1 MSIDSQ
7 TDVTHAT
14 AKPGRRWLV
23 IAAVA
28 AIAAVSA
35 LHPAAALETL
45 VFVARNLWAMAP
57 IIALA
62 IALSASIRASGAD
75 AYLTRLFEGRKV
87 TMVFAA
93 SAFGAITPICGVGV
107 LPIIAGLLGAGVP
120 LAPIMAF
127 WLSSPITDPAMLTI
141 TAATL
146 GLPFAIGKTVI
157 AFAVGLLGG
166 LATLALIARGWFADP
181 LKAGGVARWTGAQC
195 AAPSDVQWRFWRD
208 DDRRAM
214 FWSDALAA
222 ACLVIVWLSVAF
234 AAESLVTRY
243 IPADLVASLAGSDNV
258 WAIPLAVLV
267 GTPMY
272 IDGYA
277 ALPLVRGLIDL
288 GMSEGAAMAL
298 LIAGGITS
306 LYASIAVYAL
316 VRWPV
321 FVWYLALAV
330 MGSLLAGYA
339 YDTVA

>member
-7 TDVTHAT
+7 TSVTQLT

-23 IAAVA
+23 IAAL
-28 AIAAVSA
+28 AIIGVVSA
-35 LHPAAALETL
+35 LYPAAALETL
-45 VFVARNLWAMAP
+45 SFVAHNLWAMAP

-62 IALSASIRASGAD
+62 ILMSASIRASGAD
-75 AYLTRLFEGRKV
+75 AYLTRLFEGRKI
-87 TMVFAA
+87 TMVLAA

-146 GLPFAIGKTVI
+146 GVPFAIGKTMI

-166 LATLALIARGWFADP
+166 LATLALIARGSFADP
-181 LKAGGVARWTGAQC
+181 LKVGGVDRWTGSQC
-195 AAPSDVQWRFWRD
+195 AAPSDVQWLFWRD

-214 FWSDALAA
+214 FWSDASAA
-222 ACLVIVWLSVAF
+222 ARLVIVWLSVAF
-234 AAESLVTRY
+234 AAESLLTRY
-243 IPADLVASLAGSDNV
+243 IPADLVVSLAGSDNM

-316 VRWPV
+316 VRWQV
-321 FVWYLALAV
+321 FAWYLALAV

-339 YDTVA
+339 YDLVV